1 MQEGKMEDKS
11 KDLARMKELNELL
24 NRASRAYYMQDTEI
38 MSNFEYDAL
47 YDELKDLEERTG
59 TVLSGSPTVRVGYE
73 VVSELPKEEH
83 EFPMLSLDKTK
94 EVGQLVS
101 WLGDQKAVLS
111 WKMDGLTI
119 VLTYEGGELIKAVTR
134 GNGHVGEIVTGNA
147 KVFQNVPHR
156 ISFKGKLVL
165 RGEAV
170 IRYSDFNEINEKL
183 PEGEARYKNPRN
195 LCSGSVR
202 QLNSQVTAS
211 RNVYLYAFALV
222 YAQGADIENSAMARF
237 DWLSSQGFDVVEHRL
252 VDADTLPAAV
262 EDFAARIQDNDFPS
276 DGLVLLLE
284 DIAYGQS
291 LGTTAKFPR
300 NAIAFKWADEVEE
313 THLRSVEWSASR
325 TGLINPVAIFDPVEL
340 EGTTVTR
347 ASLHNVSIVKAL
359 QLGLGDRLQVY
370 KANMIIPQ
378 IAENLTRS
386 DTLEIPDT
394 CPVCG
399 AHTTLR
405 DENGVMTLYCTN
417 PACLAKHSGLLVHF
431 TSRDAFNIEGLSEAT
446 LEKFIQKGFI
456 HEFSDI
462 FHLDRYKEEI
472 VAMEGF
478 GEKSYAKLAQAIEKA
493 RNISLPRLI
502 YSLGIPGIGL
512 SNAGLL
518 CRHFGGDLGRLL
530 AADQED
536 LIKVQGIGSV
546 MAGSFVSYFQDEEN
560 RKAFDRLLGEIQI
573 EQMPQAD
580 QDRLLEGKTF
590 VITGS
595 LNHFANRKALKD
607 MIEEL
612 GGRAAGSVSSKTSYL
627 INNDSASSSAK
638 NQKAAQLGIP
648 IITEDEFLEMIGHLS

>member
-38 MSNFEYDAL
+38 MSNCEYDAL
-47 YDELKDLEERTG
+47 DDELKDLEERTG

>member
-417 PACLAKHSGLLVHF
+417 TACLAKHSGLLVHF